1 MNTQLLKNIPENPE
15 ITEDLYLAAGSK
27 ELVPF
32 IGAGVS
38 KLAGYPDWKDFAD
51 RTLLYFVEKGELT
64 HAQYDQISSLSPRV
78 KLSVA
83 IDLEEKLNL
92 PINFEKILQPPN
104 EKQREDIY
112 KHVLGLSHFSKSFV
126 TTNYDK
132 ELDALSPA
140 SNLAPNGKGET
151 KGKTIPQP
159 SCIYKPNEIT
169 VDCLYK
175 ENSVIHIHGS
185 VRDRKSMVLTTA
197 DYLTRYSGHQYDGYE
212 NPYLTFL
219 QELFNQ
225 RTVLFVGYGLEEME
239 ILEHIIQK
247 GINKQQDGGQKKA
260 RTHYVLQGF
269 FSHQIEMA
277 RSLQG
282 YFQSFGI
289 SLVTFSLD
297 THGWS
302 GLVNVIK
309 HLNKE
314 LPPGRGLTLTEK
326 NEMAELLTTTS
337 GSKELAF
344 VNLMKK
350 DDHKAATGFRLL
362 IEQAPKPLDKY
373 YDLLHE
379 KELIIPDG
387 NQGIIPSWPA
397 LEYLEEVA
405 KISDQSNKPELA
417 EKVMDIVRSV
427 SKKGEAEIRKRKN
440 HYVCYM
446 FAKIIGSV
454 PSSTFKMED
463 IDLLPTWLDN
473 ELLSGAIAKEI
484 NEGILSRSLNENS
497 APSLKVACR
506 ILDHCTTV
514 KWESEYGMSD
524 KFLKPVTAIEDYWLG
539 ELLKRHIAA
548 FGEKTAKET
557 AKIFT
562 ARLKEISNTKKTK
575 RPYDYSYI
583 LRPAIEKHAQ
593 NRRHKGPVD
602 HFVDGLR
609 DVLSQWVEREPEEAR
624 YFVKELMNEEAGIIR
639 RIVIHTLNHHWSVLN
654 EMYLAMLSVDL
665 LQPEY
670 LHEMYELLSARFA
683 EMTDEQKRSTL
694 DMIRDLSAPDNIEEE
709 VREQWLKSEQRQ
721 WLSAIANKGD
731 ASVDKWYAE
740 LNADES
746 IGKLSSHPNF
756 SFYSEAGFLHD
767 TSPHTVQELLYF
779 AENGT
784 LVNQLNEFKE
794 TNSWR
799 GPTKY
804 GLANTLADAVKEA
817 PNVFINN
824 ISKFVKADYAY
835 QYGIIN
841 GFKQLWDTHTKDQ
854 HKDIDWD
861 EAWEKLIGYFETILN
876 DEDIWQKTEG
886 EGFHRTPTRNWIPPI
901 IAEFLN
907 AGTRVDNYSYPPK
920 LLSRTRELITLMLE
934 NVEPDAEA
942 HEDAI
947 DQAINSAKG
956 KVIEA
961 LFIHTLRE
969 CRVKDKDVE
978 EHHTIWSEL
987 RPIFD
992 KELNKC
998 KGTNFEFSALA
1009 GNYLIF
1015 LDYISHEWLQKNI
1028 QRIFPE
1034 EHTENFLCALN
1045 GLIYTKISQPVY
1057 SLLAETDILDQAL
1070 RMELK
1075 GTHTREGLLERI
1087 ALAYLW
1093 GSESLTGLRFTFLF
1107 EAACLDYLEIISNFF
1122 QSLDSRKLEPE
1133 QVDRIIVFFNHAI
1146 DWSQSLDKPPPK
1158 LLSSL
1163 SMIICYI
1170 KSIDDKLLKRLKY
1183 VTPYLGYNGSRFLE
1197 ELERLAENYM
1207 DEVCKIFRKLSETY
1221 LPSYDHEDRL
1231 KLFIITMAGY
1241 NSDMKIVAL
1250 RYTDKLANIGTPGMM
1265 ELHLELKS

>member
-1 MNTQLLKNIPENPE
+1 MATLS
-15 ITEDLYLAAGSK
+15 SK
-27 ELVPF
+27 
-32 IGAGVS
+32 
-38 KLAGYPDWKDFAD
+38 
-51 RTLLYFVEKGELT
+51 
-64 HAQYDQISSLSPRV
+64 
-78 KLSVA
+78 
-83 IDLEEKLNL
+83 
-92 PINFEKILQPPN
+92 
-104 EKQREDIY
+104 
-112 KHVLGLSHFSKSFV
+112 
-126 TTNYDK
+126 K
-132 ELDALSPA
+132 E
-140 SNLAPNGKGET
+140 T
-151 KGKTIPQP
+151 
-159 SCIYKPNEIT
+159 
-169 VDCLYK
+169 
-175 ENSVIHIHGS
+175 
-185 VRDRKSMVLTTA
+185 
-197 DYLTRYSGHQYDGYE
+197 
-212 NPYLTFL
+212 
-219 QELFNQ
+219 
-225 RTVLFVGYGLEEME
+225 
-239 ILEHIIQK
+239 
-247 GINKQQDGGQKKA
+247 
-260 RTHYVLQGF
+260 
-269 FSHQIEMA
+269 
-277 RSLQG
+277 
-282 YFQSFGI
+282 
-289 SLVTFSLD
+289 
-297 THGWS
+297 
-302 GLVNVIK
+302 
-309 HLNKE
+309 
-314 LPPGRGLTLTEK
+314 
-326 NEMAELLTTTS
+326 
-337 GSKELAF
+337 F
-344 VNLMKK
+344 VNLMTKNE
-350 DDHKAATGFRLL
+350 DRAATGFKLL
-362 IEQAPKPLDKY
+362 IEQAPKSLDKY
-373 YDLLHE
+373 FDLLN
-379 KELIIPDG
+379 KKKLLMPDG
-387 NQGIIPSWPA
+387 NQGIIPSLSA
-397 LEYLEEVA
+397 LKYLVA
-405 KISDQSNKPELA
+405 AAKLSEQCNKPELA
-417 EKVMDIVRSV
+417 GKVMDIVRKV
-427 SKKGEAEIRKRKN
+427 SKIEKAAIRKRIN
-440 HYVCYM
+440 HYVCHM
-446 FAKIIGSV
+446 FAEIIGSV
-454 PSSTFKMED
+454 PISILKVED

-473 ELLSGAIAKEI
+473 ELHSGATAKKI
-484 NEGILSRSLNENS
+484 NEGILPRVLNENTS
-497 APSLKVACR
+497 DSLKMACR
-506 ILDHCTTV
+506 ILYHCTAV
-514 KWESEYGMSD
+514 KWESEYGMND
-524 KFLKPVTAIEDYWLG
+524 KYLRPMTVIEDYWLG
-539 ELLKRHIAA
+539 ELLKRHIFA
-548 FGEKTAKET
+548 FGEKTSKEIAKL
-557 AKIFT
+557 FT
-562 ARLKEISNTKKTK
+562 ARLKEIFNTNKTN
-575 RPYDYSYI
+575 RPSDYSYI
-583 LRPAIEKHAQ
+583 LRPAIENHAQ
-593 NRRHKGPVD
+593 NRRNKGPVD
-602 HFVDGLR
+602 HFVEGLR
-609 DVLSQWVEREPEEAR
+609 DVLSQWFEREPEEAR

-670 LHEMYELLSARFA
+670 LHEVYELLSARFA
-683 EMTDEQKRSTL
+683 EMTDEQKRSIL

-746 IGKLSSHPNF
+746 IGELSSHPNF
-756 SFYSEAGFLHD
+756 SFYSEAGFLPD

-817 PNVFINN
+817 PYVFINN

-861 EAWEKLIGYFETILN
+861 EAWEKLIGYFEMILN

-920 LLSRTRELITLMLE
+920 LLSRTRELITPMLE

-1045 GLIYTKISQPVY
+1045 GLVYTKISQPVY

-1093 GSESLTGLRFTFLF
+1093 GSESLAGPRFTYLF
-1107 EAACLDYLEIISNFF
+1107 EAARLDYLEIISNFF
-1122 QSLDSRKLEPE
+1122 QSLDSRKFEPE

-1146 DWSQSLDKPPPK
+1146 DWSQSVDIA
-1158 LLSSL
+1158 SS
-1163 SMIICYI
+1163 
-1170 KSIDDKLLKRLKY
+1170 
-1183 VTPYLGYNGSRFLE
+1183 
-1197 ELERLAENYM
+1197 
-1207 DEVCKIFRKLSETY
+1207 
-1221 LPSYDHEDRL
+1221 
-1231 KLFIITMAGY
+1231 
-1241 NSDMKIVAL
+1241 
-1250 RYTDKLANIGTPGMM
+1250 ANCCPV
-1265 ELHLELKS
+1265 